1 MSNRE
6 WVVHPNRS
14 ELGPDEPGRN
24 GHFRPMGRLR
34 RRRKIPTE
42 NKCLARVE
50 LPDSLSDLT
59 DEDGSRTFGGYDW
72 LFVVGAARTFARIHT
87 DVEVPLPFGFKDR
100 GVWWWWDGTTT
111 EESILDG
118 PDAVSYVE
126 EYFHRLFPGM
136 AVTVADGRVVA
147 TPDEP

>member
-1 MSNRE
+1 M
-6 WVVHPNRS
+6 
-14 ELGPDEPGRN
+14 
-24 GHFRPMGRLR
+24 
-34 RRRKIPTE
+34 
-42 NKCLARVE
+42 E
-50 LPDSLSDLT
+50 LPDSLSELT

-111 EESILDG
+111 EESILEG